1 MKEFHKFK
9 IFKAIINLTTESD
22 KGFKFKLIIYPD
34 IENKNIAINNYNSH
48 SLQFTI
54 TICKQYNSSDVL
66 NQLFSR

>member
-22 KGFKFKLIIYPD
+22 KRFKFKLIIYPD

-48 SLQFTI
+48 TLQFTNN
-54 TICKQYNSSDVL
+54 TIQVTCKINCFQVES
-66 NQLFSR
+66 